1 MSLAPKIDEVRYCA
15 QDANLDLICLTETW
29 LQSHIEDNA
38 VSINGFNLVRK
49 DRQLGVH
56 GGICVFV
63 KNSIPFIVLD
73 DLIISTVEVLW
84 IELRPKRLP
93 RGVNSIILGTVY
105 HPPNSNDTVMLEYLM
120 DCLSSIESQYPNS
133 GTILLGDF
141 NKLKIARIKRSYNL
155 KQIVN
160 FPTRGPNTLDL
171 ILTNLKDIYEV
182 PIKRPPFGLSDHFS
196 VELHPKAKSE
206 LPPSRIKVK
215 LRDLRPSKRSAIR
228 SYLELVNVPTILNNA
243 TSCEGKVFLLGKII
257 QCGLE
262 SIIPLKSKSVYLNEP
277 PWMNPTLKK
286 LIKSRQ
292 KALEQGN
299 VTEFRRLR
307 NKVNRKRKSCR
318 SKYYKA
324 KVKHLKEYKPS
335 LWWKEVKKLG
345 GMTSLCNTYDDI
357 TKSLKHI
364 EDFSNASTQT
374 IANAINTVFLAPMHN
389 LEPLPYDA
397 LSKYELTDSPFSVTS
412 DAVYLKLSSLNPT
425 KAHGP
430 DEIPTWL
437 IKENAD
443 LLADPVRDILN
454 CSYREGRLPKQWKKA
469 DIIPV
474 PKKKP
479 ICDVN
484 KHLRPISLT
493 PILSKIGE
501 DFVVEKFIKPAV
513 LKVIDNNQFGTVP
526 KSSTTQALISMLH
539 KWNKETDGTGS
550 TVRVVLFDFKKAFDL
565 IDHNVL
571 IEKLSKLDLPP
582 MVMSWI
588 TDFLQNRK
596 QRVKLSNDCY
606 SEWGNI
612 PAGVPQGTKL
622 GPWLFTVMIN
632 DLEVTGVDLWKFV
645 DDTTLSETIC
655 RHQISAIQDHV
666 DDFTKKSHAYNF
678 VLNEEKCK
686 EMRIS
691 FRKTDPSFDPVVIND
706 KSIELVESVK
716 ILGLN
721 ISNDLKWKIH
731 ISEIVR
737 KVSS

>member
-1 MSLAPKIDEVRYCA
+1 
-15 QDANLDLICLTETW
+15 
-29 LQSHIEDNA
+29 
-38 VSINGFNLVRK
+38 
-49 DRQLGVH
+49 
-56 GGICVFV
+56 
-63 KNSIPFIVLD
+63 
-73 DLIISTVEVLW
+73 
-84 IELRPKRLP
+84 
-93 RGVNSIILGTVY
+93 
-105 HPPNSNDTVMLEYLM
+105 
-120 DCLSSIESQYPNS
+120 
-133 GTILLGDF
+133 
-141 NKLKIARIKRSYNL
+141 
-155 KQIVN
+155 
-160 FPTRGPNTLDL
+160 
-171 ILTNLKDIYEV
+171 
-182 PIKRPPFGLSDHFS
+182 
-196 VELHPKAKSE
+196 
-206 LPPSRIKVK
+206 
-215 LRDLRPSKRSAIR
+215 
-228 SYLELVNVPTILNNA
+228 
-243 TSCEGKVFLLGKII
+243 
-257 QCGLE
+257 
-262 SIIPLKSKSVYLNEP
+262 
-277 PWMNPTLKK
+277 
-286 LIKSRQ
+286 
-292 KALEQGN
+292 
-299 VTEFRRLR
+299 
-307 NKVNRKRKSCR
+307 
-318 SKYYKA
+318 
-324 KVKHLKEYKPS
+324 
-335 LWWKEVKKLG
+335 
-345 GMTSLCNTYDDI
+345 MTSLCNTHDDI

-437 IKENAD
+437 LKENAD

-501 DFVVEKFIKPAV
+501 DFVLEKFIKPAV

-565 IDHNVL
+565 IDHNIL
-571 IEKLSKLDLPP
+571 IEKLSKLELPP

-666 DDFTKKSHAYNF
+666 DDFTKQSHANNF

-686 EMRIS
+686 EIS
-691 FRKTDPSFDPVVIND
+691 FRKTDPSFDPVVINN

-737 KVSS
+737 KVSSRLYFLKQLNVRALKFTSCVFFT